1 MAASP
6 ISTRLRLRVAP
17 GSRTGRG
24 AIVRH
29 GGGWKV
35 RVAAPPEHGKA
46 NEAVLSLVAERL
58 DLPRSS
64 VSLVSGRSGREKIV
78 ELAGVDAAEVE
89 RRLARAGR

>member
-1 MAASP
+1 MAAST

-17 GSRTGRG
+17 ASRTARG

-29 GGGWKV
+29 GDGWKV

-46 NEAVLSLVAERL
+46 NEAVLALVAERL

-89 RRLARAGR
+89 RRLTRAGR